1 MQKEVEK
8 EWILHLF
15 HNLLVVY
22 MYIKSSYSILKGSF
36 HNIIPKYFP
45 YGW

>member
-8 EWILHLF
+8 ERILHLF
-15 HNLLVVY
+15 HNLLLV

-36 HNIIPKYFP
+36 HNFINKNFP
-45 YGW
+45 YG